1 MNILFKTSVLAA
13 SLLLVACNNNDDQEV
28 QTPPSTNSSK
38 YYQTKTPYQPQQDLK
53 IMNKLQMGSSQF
65 LQNWLRDTVRED
77 YQVLNMI

>member
-53 IMNKLQMGSSQF
+53 IMSKLQMGSSQF
-65 LQNWLRDTVRED
+65 YRIGCATRFERT
-77 YQVLNMI
+77 IKS